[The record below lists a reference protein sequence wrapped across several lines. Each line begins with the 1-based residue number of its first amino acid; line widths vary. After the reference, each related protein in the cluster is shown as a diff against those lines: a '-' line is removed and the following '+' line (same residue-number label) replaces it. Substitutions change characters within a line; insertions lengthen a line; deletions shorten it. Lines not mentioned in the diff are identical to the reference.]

1 MSHESLAETLDRI
14 RDWDRHHVSTL
25 PRPDWP
31 EVKRRHEARVA
42 DQITAFA
49 GSMRFVYLHTAWFS
63 LWIIVNLGLIAAA
76 LGSLFA
82 PFDPF
87 PFGLLT
93 MIVSLEAIFLS
104 TFILISQNRQA
115 VVADHRAELDYQVDV
130 RAEAQIAKL
139 LALAEALVAHHAEPV
154 TLEASRHIDG
164 GQLPE
169 A

>member
-1 MSHESLAETLDRI
+1 MSHESLAETLNRI
-14 RDWDRHHVSTL
+14 RAWDRHHVSTL
-25 PRPDWP
+25 PRPNWP
-31 EVKRRHEARVA
+31 EVNRCLEERVA

-49 GSMRFVYLHTAWFS
+49 GSMRFVYLHTAWFG
-63 LWIIVNLGLIAAA
+63 LWIVVNLGLVAAA
-76 LGSLFA
+76 LGSLFV
-82 PFDPF
+82 PIDPF

-115 VVADHRAELDYQVDV
+115 VLTDHRAELDYQIDV

-139 LALAEALVAHHAEPV
+139 LALVEALVAHHAEPV
-154 TLEASRHIDG
+154 TLEASRHTDSS
-164 GQLPE
+164 QPPE